1 MARIR
6 EYGISNV
13 LTAMDRVAASDFLQG
28 KNNKGWVITFDWFV
42 LPNNFPKVFEGNYK
56 VNQNVQKSKKNKFN
70 NFEQRAYDFNLLESQ
85 LLSN

>member
-6 EYGISNV
+6 EYGVSNV
-13 LTAMDRVAASDFLQG
+13 LTAIDKIAVSDFLQE

-56 VNQNVQKSKKNKFN
+56 VN
-70 NFEQRAYDFNLLESQ
+70 
-85 LLSN
+85 